1 MQNNSNKLDM
11 PGGFK
16 ENIANDTSFSSSH
29 AHGTS
34 ATNNPD
40 STPIA
45 TTMRS
50 ANVVNPHG
58 SAYEVA
64 GPTTGGTSLLHNRAL
79 DAVKGQSLN
88 DSAGAPS
95 GTPAHGL
102 TETVKESAAA
112 AVAAAATGATA
123 AGASVIAAAKKLI
136 SSGDDHEND
145 LGDYSQHESNFH
157 PISNINTTTASTA
170 ADNTISLDSPNV
182 SSPRTP
188 SVTST
193 SSPKPLGPNDRPPI
207 KVAIHAH
214 KPSDKATYGNLDSPG
229 AQNHPGPLSDR
240 ALAGTPPPSSTPKK
254 TIADPF
260 GPVMVANWNDHKR
273 QADVS
278 TPTSEDFDNPHIE
291 TSTRSSTAPSV
302 QPAAAAAAAA
312 SKRMHAPSP
321 LRVSTL
327 MFVSFQHYHIY
338 LLYTPISKENFLT
351 INSLTARP
359 LFRRRTH
366 QSRRPMQFLSH
377 SHRQATSL
385 TSSTAQPWT
394 MQLLTTHQP
403 SPPPSLITNTRN
415 P

>member
-1 MQNNSNKLDM
+1 M

-16 ENIANDTSFSSSH
+16 GNLANDTSFSSSY

-64 GPTTGGTSLLHNRAL
+64 GPTTGGTSPVHNRAL
-79 DAVKGQSLN
+79 DAVKGQSFN
-88 DSAGAPS
+88 DPAGAPS
-95 GTPAHGL
+95 CTPAHGL
-102 TETVKESAAA
+102 AEVMKDNA
-112 AVAAAATGATA
+112 AAAATGAAA

-136 SSGDDHEND
+136 NGRDGRENE
-145 LGDYSQHESNFH
+145 LGDYSQHDSNFH
-157 PISNINTTTASTA
+157 PISNINATTASTA
-170 ADNTISLDSPNV
+170 ANNTFSPDSSTV
-182 SSPRTP
+182 SSPRTH
-188 SVTST
+188 SVTSI
-193 SSPKPLGPNDRPPI
+193 SSPKPLGPHDRPPI

-273 QADVS
+273 QAEVS
-278 TPTSEDFDNPHIE
+278 TPTSEDFDSPRIG
-291 TSTRSSTAPSV
+291 TPTRSSMAPSA
-302 QPAAAAAAAA
+302 QPTAAAAAAAA

-327 MFVSFQHYHIY
+327 LFISFQHGRTDLVCI
-338 LLYTPISKENFLT
+338 LILNENFLT
-351 INSLTARP
+351 INLLIARH
-359 LFRRRTH
+359 LFRRSH
-366 QSRRPMQFLSH
+366 QSRRPLQFPSH
-377 SHRQATSL
+377 SHQQATSL
-385 TSSTAQPWT
+385 MSSTAQPWM
-394 MQLLTTHQP
+394 MQLLTTLQ
-403 SPPPSLITNTRN
+403 S
-415 P
+415 